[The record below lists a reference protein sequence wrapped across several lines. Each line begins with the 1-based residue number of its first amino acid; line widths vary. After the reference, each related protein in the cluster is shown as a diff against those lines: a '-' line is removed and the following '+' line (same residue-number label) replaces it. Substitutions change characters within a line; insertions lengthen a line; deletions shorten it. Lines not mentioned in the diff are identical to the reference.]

1 MNVFRRKRCLL
12 TLERWSF
19 YALLAEAFCIAVWPA
34 AAIVC
39 LLAGFAGWLL
49 RMKLDSGVHF
59 RRGPLDIPVLLFAGL
74 GAVSVTVSPDPA
86 FSFYNY
92 YNLVGVYVLT
102 YFLAIQTITK
112 EEQLKQLLL
121 AMAAAALCTVLY
133 GFWQFAFGI
142 DTSAMKWVDGDAF
155 PELKKRIF
163 STWENPNIFAGYL
176 DEVICMVFAFFV
188 IEKSVR
194 RRFLYGGMIL
204 VLAVC
209 LAMTYARGACLSL
222 AVVLLGYGILKD
234 RRVLLGCLGLGA
246 VILLLDPALTERLLS
261 VFTKMDT
268 SSEMRLALWES
279 TIAMILDH
287 PLLGIGWGAYWMVYP
302 EYDFYIN
309 DITVRIVHAHNMYLN
324 YAAEIGIPGAVA
336 YLWYFFGTM
345 RLAFLP
351 LRQASSPFLQALRL
365 GIGLALVSV
374 ALGGLTDDVLFNI
387 PTSMLLWLLCAMA
400 AVSGRDDILGG
411 DYCERTAGDFKSHH

>member
-1 MNVFRRKRCLL
+1 
-12 TLERWSF
+12 
-19 YALLAEAFCIAVWPA
+19 
-34 AAIVC
+34 
-39 LLAGFAGWLL
+39 
-49 RMKLDSGVHF
+49 MKLDSGVHF
-59 RRGPLDIPVLLFAGL
+59 RRGPLDLPVLLFAGL

-155 PELKKRIF
+155 PELKKKNIL
-163 STWENPNIFAGYL
+163 TWENPNIFAGYL

-261 VFTKMDT
+261 VFTKMDRPGNAPG
-268 SSEMRLALWES
+268 SLGA
-279 TIAMILDH
+279 
-287 PLLGIGWGAYWMVYP
+287 PLP
-302 EYDFYIN
+302 
-309 DITVRIVHAHNMYLN
+309 
-324 YAAEIGIPGAVA
+324 
-336 YLWYFFGTM
+336 
-345 RLAFLP
+345 
-351 LRQASSPFLQALRL
+351 
-365 GIGLALVSV
+365 
-374 ALGGLTDDVLFNI
+374 
-387 PTSMLLWLLCAMA
+387 
-400 AVSGRDDILGG
+400 
-411 DYCERTAGDFKSHH
+411 

>member
-1 MNVFRRKRCLL
+1 MNVFRRNRSVLA
-12 TLERWSF
+12 LERGSF
-19 YALLAEAFCIAVWPA
+19 YALLAEAFCIAIWPA
-34 AAIVC
+34 AAVVC
-39 LLAGFAGWLL
+39 LLAGFVCWLL
-49 RMKLDSGVHF
+49 RMKLDPRCSF
-59 RRGPLDIPVLLFAGL
+59 RRGPLDLAVLLFAGL
-74 GAVSVTVSPDPA
+74 GAASVAVSPDPA

-102 YFLAIQTITK
+102 YLLAIQTLTT
-112 EEQLKQLLL
+112 EAQLKQLLL
-121 AMAAAALCTVLY
+121 ALAAAALCTVLY
-133 GFWQFAFGI
+133 GFWQFVFGI
-142 DTSAMKWVDGDAF
+142 DTSAMKWVDGAAF

-176 DEVICMVFAFFV
+176 DEVICMVFAFLV
-188 IEKSVR
+188 TEKSAR
-194 RRFLYGGMIL
+194 RRWLYSGAIL
-204 VLAVC
+204 VLAAC

-234 RRVLLGCLGLGA
+234 RRVLLGCLLLGG

-302 EYDFYIN
+302 TYDFYIN

-324 YAAEIGIPGAVA
+324 YAAEIGIPGALA

-351 LRQASSPFLQALRL
+351 LPRPASIFLRALRL
-365 GIGLALVSV
+365 GIGLALLSV

-387 PTSMLLWLLCAMA
+387 PTSMLLWLLCALIV
-400 AVSGRDDILGG
+400 VSGKEELLGG
-411 DYCERTAGDFKSHH
+411 IYCERTAGNFKSNH